1 MSSEISDDSPSASDA
16 GDDLLEQLEEELDR
30 LRNALAAERRA
41 TRTLV
46 EERDAI
52 EFRVRQHEILRPGAL
67 EPAPPPAY
75 TPADQ
80 IIQQL
85 RQEIV
90 TLRKSNLTDKIIQ
103 ELRLEIVKLQESSL
117 EQQTRFER
125 NREIIAQEL
134 VNLWV
139 LLAVLAVGL
148 AMIFRLEVLYNCTIV
163 TRS

>member
-1 MSSEISDDSPSASDA
+1 MSSEISVSSGAVEE
-16 GDDLLEQLEEELDR
+16 LLEQMAGEVR
-30 LRNALAAERRA
+30 QLRNALIAERRA

-46 EERDAI
+46 EERDAL
-52 EFRVRQHEILRPGAL
+52 EFRVRQHEIRLPGAL

-103 ELRLEIVKLQESSL
+103 ELRQEIVKLKDSNL

-125 NREIIAQEL
+125 DKKVMAQEWI
-134 VNLWV
+134 NLWV
-139 LLAVLAVGL
+139 LLGVVAVCLTL
-148 AMIFRLEVLYNCTIV
+148 IFRLEVQYNCIIV